1 MSTIK
6 TQSVANAKKENAKK
20 MGSTPQNAKSPKV
33 VTNISKEALELAF
46 FSNAEVKKSL
56 NVKGIKELYA
66 LLKVAN
72 QKEFTA
78 SMDLAKECGKA
89 MEFWKAE
96 GKARAKAFGLEAD
109 KNTLP
114 KQYGIC
120 YEWFNDLVNASKVP
134 SDIYADYVRS
144 ETEKGST
151 CSIDKLNDYFK
162 KVVGKGQRDNDGDGD
177 GDGDGEDKKVQT
189 IFTLSFKTE
198 SGNVSVRVDNL
209 GKITTSNTKEDIKN
223 AMIFLS
229 THIVSLEK

>member
-6 TQSVANAKKENAKK
+6 TQLPANAKKENAKK
-20 MGSTPQNAKSPKV
+20 MGSTPQNGKSPKV
-33 VTNISKEALELAF
+33 VTNISKEALEMAF
-46 FSNAEVKKSL
+46 FSNAEVKKAL

-89 MEFWKAE
+89 MEYWKAE
-96 GKARAKAFGLEAD
+96 GKAKAKAFGLEAD

-114 KQYGIC
+114 KQYGIS

-134 SDIYADYVRS
+134 TDIFADYVRS

-151 CSIDKLNDYFK
+151 CSVDKLNDYFK
-162 KVVGKGQRDNDGDGD
+162 KVVGKGQRDNDN
-177 GDGDGEDKKVQT
+177 GEGEGEGEGKKVQT

-209 GKITTSNTKEDIKN
+209 GKVTTSNTKEDIKN